1 MSGDIELNPGPKKIE
16 NTTKS
21 PLETLQMRLAENGLT
36 YLDCRGAGDCF
47 FRVISTKLYGSPN
60 NHMIMH
66 RNGVSYLMN
75 NPERFIESNTDI
87 PWAPYLSNMSCQG
100 TRADHLLY
108 KQLLML

>member
-1 MSGDIELNPGPKKIE
+1 
-16 NTTKS
+16 
-21 PLETLQMRLAENGLT
+21 
-36 YLDCRGAGDCF
+36 
-47 FRVISTKLYGSPN
+47 
-60 NHMIMH
+60 MIVH

-108 KQLLML
+108 KQLA